1 MILSE
6 GDAKELVA
14 YFPGHRVGGP
24 LDSWRTSQVLYGNN
38 NWAMV
43 ICGVTHDYLTIPDV
57 FVAVAASD

>member
-1 MILSE
+1 M
-6 GDAKELVA
+6 
-14 YFPGHRVGGP
+14 
-24 LDSWRTSQVLYGNN
+24 LYGNN